1 METLNW
7 KKWRYLLF
15 ITVIGSSILTS
26 CSYFSD
32 FPGFKKTDSGLLY
45 KFHEKNTS
53 RKAEIGDFITVEM
66 RYKTNEDSLLFD
78 GNGETIP
85 LELIAPVFPGDI
97 NEALAM
103 MSKGDSATFIIRAD
117 SFLLKNAQLTRL
129 PDFIDENSRIIFDI
143 RMHNMQSLE
152 ELEVEKEKIRMEG
165 LKKEEDLINT
175 YILENNISVNKEM
188 SGLYYVPILQGNG
201 PQAKAGHRVSVHYTG
216 KYLDGTLFDSSYSRG
231 KPIEF
236 ELGRGYVI
244 DGWEEGIAK
253 MKKGGKAL
261 LLIPSDIGYGEGRGE
276 IPPYTPL
283 VFEVELIDVK

>member
-1 METLNW
+1 M
-7 KKWRYLLF
+7 KIVDWRRWRNLLLSML
-15 ITVIGSSILTS
+15 IGSFILSS

-32 FPGFKKTDSGLLY
+32 YPGFKKTDSVLLY
-45 KFHEKNTS
+45 KFHEKNTT
-53 RKAEIGDFITVEM
+53 RKAEIGDFMTVEM

-85 LELIAPVFPGDI
+85 LELVAPVFPGDI
-97 NEALAM
+97 NEALGM
-103 MSKGDSATFIIRAD
+103 MSKGDSATFVIRAD
-117 SFLLKNAQLTRL
+117 SFLLRNAKLTRL

-152 ELEVEKEKIRMEG
+152 ELEVEKESVRREG
-165 LKKEEDLINT
+165 LKMEAELINS
-175 YILENNISVNKEM
+175 YILENNIAVNQEI
-188 SGLYYVPILQGNG
+188 SGLYYIPIRKGTGQ
-201 PQAKAGHRVSVHYTG
+201 QAKAGQRVSVHYTG
-216 KYLDGTLFDSSYSRG
+216 KFLDGTLFDSSYSRG

-253 MKKGGKAL
+253 MKKGGKSL
-261 LLIPSDIGYGEGRGE
+261 LLIPSDLGYGEGRGE